1 MDRKTAMIY
10 AQLKPYKALV
20 EKTRG
25 FIRWALDKVDK
36 PYVACSFGKDS
47 AVMLHLVREIRPNI
61 KVRFIRW
68 EGETEHIDNYDEVI
82 SQWGNINLE
91 QIEMCRIS
99 LSDKRKDRY
108 DVGKEYDAFFVGLRM
123 QESTARRITLKTHGL
138 FYKNKAGLV
147 RISPLA
153 EWTDKDVATYAFANS
168 LPMLNSYK
176 INGIKSRTAS
186 RIPREDFGIREQFL
200 SDLKARDFTAYQKLL
215 LKFPEISN

>member
-99 LSDKRKDRY
+99 LSDKRKDRRSEEHTSELQSR
-108 DVGKEYDAFFVGLRM
+108 G
-123 QESTARRITLKTHGL
+123 H
-138 FYKNKAGLV
+138 LV
-147 RISPLA
+147 CR
-153 EWTDKDVATYAFANS
+153 
-168 LPMLNSYK
+168 
-176 INGIKSRTAS
+176 
-186 RIPREDFGIREQFL
+186 
-200 SDLKARDFTAYQKLL
+200 LL
-215 LKFPEISN
+215 LEKKKKQT